1 MSQTDFSLTDYQAMR
16 DFEFSLTTE
25 KFQASL
31 PTYCEWKTKMMADY
45 VDGIKKKQ
53 REDLWNAKQDE
64 WRVKKDQTE
73 RAYCDNR
80 KLLYAYIKENDGI
93 LVRETNLDTI
103 AKYTT
108 YGWKTKRTTRTW
120 LMTFKK
126 DEPINEDDIKA
137 GRRVPMVLT
146 TPKASCCVCFEDD
159 NAKELLPCGH
169 DLCSTCIRKLKNRSD
184 DGDVFNCPMCRQKSN
199 MKTIS
204 VAKRLKFVEIPHLA
218 KKEKKEKK

>member
-16 DFEFSLTTE
+16 DFEMSLTTE

-31 PTYCEWKTKMMADY
+31 PTYCEWKTAEMAKY
-45 VDGIKKKQ
+45 VDGITKQ
-53 REDLWNAKQDE
+53 KREDEWRAKNDE
-64 WRVKKDQTE
+64 WRVKQDQIE

-108 YGWKTKRTTRTW
+108 YGWKTKRTTKTW

-137 GRRVPMVLT
+137 GKRVPMVLT
-146 TPKASCCVCFEDD
+146 TPKAECCVCYEDHT
-159 NAKELLPCGH
+159 KELLPCGH
-169 DLCSTCIRKLKNRSD
+169 DLCHICIRKMKHNSN
-184 DGDVFNCPMCRQKSN
+184 DGDVFLCPQCRQKSD

-204 VAKRLKFVEIPHLA
+204 VSKRLKFVEIPHQA